1 MISILYSVICFIII
15 YLINEI
21 LIEEYKSFAFY
32 LILIIQ
38 GILTTL
44 LRTEDKYCI
53 TQLRHKL
60 NQSYIL
66 LNDCYCKKK
75 V

>member
-15 YLINEI
+15 YLINI
-21 LIEEYKSFAFY
+21 SLIEEYKSFAFY
-32 LILIIQ
+32 LILIVQ

-44 LRTEDKYCI
+44 LRAEDKYCI
-53 TQLRHKL
+53 TQLRNKL